1 MSSTKSHLTH
11 KQRKVLNA
19 IDSYI
24 IKNQK
29 SPTISELRE
38 LLKYSSTRTVL
49 TYLQTLE
56 KKNVITRQKGHHR
69 GITIK
74 KLVTIQFSAIQMQE
88 RLLYSPKKKKSEILK
103 SIEQLLK
110 VNRTSLHL

>member
-49 TYLQTLE
+49 NLSTALE
-56 KKNVITRQKGHHR
+56 KKNVI
-69 GITIK
+69 
-74 KLVTIQFSAIQMQE
+74 
-88 RLLYSPKKKKSEILK
+88 YSSKRAS
-103 SIEQLLK
+103 
-110 VNRTSLHL
+110 